1 MPDWTPLAVLPNIEL
16 RQPIDGGLIAIAPAG
31 DERVQDFANMYPA
44 LPKFLSQFTTTFG
57 HPLRPAL
64 MICHNST
71 VPKLLKSTAAV
82 SFRDLVSMCVVPYAR
97 SMSIVYGAQ
106 HRIIFSD
113 WFWLYPW
120 MLSDDGEHLSSSTP
134 AMRGFHFVAPFRGQ
148 SSPELSPLTVDDFDT
163 PLFEALMPRWKRH
176 YLGRSRT
183 WADRA
188 LFRSLNMATQ
198 AAQMPGGIDTT
209 LYDLGRMIGLWVSA
223 FEILARPKDRPSD
236 KWRVFALLEK
246 VRYLDRNVRRKRYL
260 VQIGRNKSGRR
271 ALALWLY
278 ERLYDARNAF
288 LHGNPLARNALT
300 PASGARESLF
310 ILAAPL
316 YRLALT
322 GFLDMPLQSAELVT
336 GRRSDRYG
344 CRAARTQIE

>member
-1 MPDWTPLAVLPNIEL
+1 
-16 RQPIDGGLIAIAPAG
+16 
-31 DERVQDFANMYPA
+31 
-44 LPKFLSQFTTTFG
+44 
-57 HPLRPAL
+57 
-64 MICHNST
+64 
-71 VPKLLKSTAAV
+71 
-82 SFRDLVSMCVVPYAR
+82 
-97 SMSIVYGAQ
+97 
-106 HRIIFSD
+106 
-113 WFWLYPW
+113 
-120 MLSDDGEHLSSSTP
+120 
-134 AMRGFHFVAPFRGQ
+134 
-148 SSPELSPLTVDDFDT
+148 
-163 PLFEALMPRWKRH
+163 
-176 YLGRSRT
+176 
-183 WADRA
+183 
-188 LFRSLNMATQ
+188 MATQ

-322 GFLDMPLQSAELVT
+322 GFLDMPLQSAADSSPGEDLIDTAVALLEL
-336 GRRSDRYG
+336 RLSDTQG
-344 CRAARTQIE
+344 VVERAILRARKQRA